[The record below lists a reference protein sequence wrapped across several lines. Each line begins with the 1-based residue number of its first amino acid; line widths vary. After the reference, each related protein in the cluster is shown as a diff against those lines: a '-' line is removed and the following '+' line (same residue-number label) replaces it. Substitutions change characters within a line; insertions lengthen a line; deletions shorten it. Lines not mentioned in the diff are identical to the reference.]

1 MKNILRK
8 SNPLHVEVEK
18 KSDNQSTIKE
28 KVGDAA
34 NNWLARNR
42 SLVLRQTP
50 VWAQSLAILMIGLG
64 GIIVV
69 GGILF
74 RIDEVVTVAGQLKS
88 IGGTVEVM
96 TPAGGSVSQVFFKD
110 GDYVDLGEP
119 LIRFDTRQAA
129 SDKKLLTS
137 QINYEK
143 NNFKL
148 LLKLLKVNK

>member
-8 SNPLHVEVEK
+8 SNALHVEVEK

-74 RIDEVVTVAGQLKS
+74 RIDEVVTVAGK
-88 IGGTVEVM
+88 
-96 TPAGGSVSQVFFKD
+96 
-110 GDYVDLGEP
+110 
-119 LIRFDTRQAA
+119 
-129 SDKKLLTS
+129 
-137 QINYEK
+137 
-143 NNFKL
+143 
-148 LLKLLKVNK
+148 